1 MSTREITKQLNV
13 IVIME
18 IVAESI
24 TISIITCIGIRYIYI
39 YPHGYYT
46 VVFQSILAVGR
57 YTIDVG
63 NLRRYIIPNVSIS
76 GY

>member
-24 TISIITCIGIRYIYI
+24 TISIITCIGIRYIHI
-39 YPHGYYT
+39 HMG
-46 VVFQSILAVGR
+46 
-57 YTIDVG
+57 
-63 NLRRYIIPNVSIS
+63 IIQWCFSQ
-76 GY
+76 Y